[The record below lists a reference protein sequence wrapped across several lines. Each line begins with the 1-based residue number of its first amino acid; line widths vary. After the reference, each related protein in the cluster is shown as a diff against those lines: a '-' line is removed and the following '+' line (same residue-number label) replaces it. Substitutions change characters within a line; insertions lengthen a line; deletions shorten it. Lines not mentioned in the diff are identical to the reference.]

1 MNYVVLLLDD
11 EEAAADARFNKVL
24 RLLKLARL
32 LKLLRLM
39 RLNRLVQ
46 RYEEEFYALASG
58 FAMLKIL
65 VSVGIIGHWLAC
77 LCKRHCHWT
86 ALYEEDEEPG
96 GNDRHSMQGVAVTTD
111 GVRLCPPGYYVGA
124 LEDPAAIKPD
134 GTQIDGW
141 VEQHFGGQA
150 SGTGYPPRYLMS
162 IYWAFMTMT

>member
-111 GVRLCPPGYYVGA
+111 GVRLCPPQGTMSGRWKIQRQSSPMGHKLTA
-124 LEDPAAIKPD
+124 GWNSTSAARPAEQAIRR
-134 GTQIDGW
+134 GI
-141 VEQHFGGQA
+141 
-150 SGTGYPPRYLMS
+150 
-162 IYWAFMTMT
+162 